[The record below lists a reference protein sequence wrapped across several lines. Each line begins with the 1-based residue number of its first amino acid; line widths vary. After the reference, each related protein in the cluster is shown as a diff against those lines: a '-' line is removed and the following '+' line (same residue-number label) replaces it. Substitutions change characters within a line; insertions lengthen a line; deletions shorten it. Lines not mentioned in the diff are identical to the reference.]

1 MLSLG
6 VAECRNVL
14 AVQNGATRV
23 DERRVARG
31 SSGGGELGM
40 LCGRVRGQERR
51 AGEAQQHGE
60 QSHICNRR
68 TSVALTFGM
77 GVGQLGLKGWEACPT
92 KYSFLILGGGQLPAC
107 W

>member
-6 VAECRNVL
+6 VVECRNVL

-51 AGEAQQHGE
+51 AGEAHTDNEDLHHG
-60 QSHICNRR
+60 I
-68 TSVALTFGM
+68 TLV
-77 GVGQLGLKGWEACPT
+77 
-92 KYSFLILGGGQLPAC
+92 SFTDDTDFGGGQRSWGRWGLK
-107 W
+107 

>member
-1 MLSLG
+1 MDYGRTVLSLG

-51 AGEAQQHGE
+51 AGEAHTDNEDLRISQSFHG
-60 QSHICNRR
+60 RR
-68 TSVALTFGM
+68 RFWRGSA
-77 GVGQLGLKGWEACPT
+77 
-92 KYSFLILGGGQLPAC
+92 
-107 W
+107 

>member
-14 AVQNGATRV
+14 AVQNGATIV

-51 AGEAQQHGE
+51 AGEAHTDNEDRPLHGE
-60 QSHICNRR
+60 RPAQP
-68 TSVALTFGM
+68 G
-77 GVGQLGLKGWEACPT
+77 
-92 KYSFLILGGGQLPAC
+92 FLAPPPLFLAHLLIKVPRGTGAKPPDFPARPKQ
-107 W
+107 

>member
-6 VAECRNVL
+6 VVECRNVL

-51 AGEAQQHGE
+51 AGEAHTDNE
-60 QSHICNRR
+60 DLHHRVSR
-68 TSVALTFGM
+68 TTQILEGVSVAGAG
-77 GVGQLGLKGWEACPT
+77 GV
-92 KYSFLILGGGQLPAC
+92 
-107 W
+107 

>member
-51 AGEAQQHGE
+51 AGEAHTDNE
-60 QSHICNRR
+60 DLHHRVF
-68 TSVALTFGM
+68 TDDADF
-77 GVGQLGLKGWEACPT
+77 
-92 KYSFLILGGGQLPAC
+92 GGGQRSWGRWGLK
-107 W
+107 

>member
-6 VAECRNVL
+6 VVECRNVL

-51 AGEAQQHGE
+51 AGEAHTDNGD
-60 QSHICNRR
+60 H
-68 TSVALTFGM
+68 AL
-77 GVGQLGLKGWEACPT
+77 VSELLPEKGTLLRKA
-92 KYSFLILGGGQLPAC
+92 
-107 W
+107 